1 MSVYYRQDGAPAGG
15 GAAGAGAAGGG
26 TSGTII
32 PLDQQAAAA
41 KTVDLEK
48 ENATLKQR
56 NQQLEGQFKE
66 GTKKLEELHATIV
79 SPEYLQ
85 FIASRGK
92 GGKGEGGQGGGQ
104 QQPQGPS
111 AEELNQMDN
120 AELVGYIGNIVKQSV
135 EAAVKPVA
143 SATEQ
148 VNVQSQ
154 VRAAAERFKDFWSY
168 RGSMVQ
174 IAERMPHLD
183 PTGVYLMVKGLE
195 ASTGKN
201 YKDAASDSGDQ
212 GGSGGEASK
221 RDERRPASGEFG
233 TGPGSSLGGTRE
245 REATTYG
252 QAAGDAYDAIFGRG

>member
-1 MSVYYRQDGAPAGG
+1 MNVYHRQDTGAGSG
-15 GAAGAGAAGGG
+15 GAAAGG
-26 TSGTII
+26 TSSISGTIL

-41 KTVDLEK
+41 KAIELEK
-48 ENATLKQR
+48 ENALLKQK

-66 GTKKLEELHATIV
+66 GTKKLEELHSTIV

-85 FIASRGK
+85 FIAARGK
-92 GGKGEGGQGGGQ
+92 GGQGGGHRDDR
-104 QQPQGPS
+104 QPQGPTP
-111 AEELNQMDN
+111 EELNQMDN
-120 AELVGYIGNIVKQSV
+120 AELIGYISGIVKQSV
-135 EAAVKPVA
+135 EAAIKPVA

-154 VRAAAERFKDFWSY
+154 VRAAAERFKDFWTY
-168 RGSMVQ
+168 RGAMVQ

-195 ASTGKN
+195 ASTGKD
-201 YKDAASDSGDQ
+201 YKDPTPAGSDQ
-212 GGSGGEASK
+212 GGSGGAASS
-221 RDERRPASGEFG
+221 RDERRPASSETG
-233 TGPGSSLGGTRE
+233 TGPGNSLGGTRE